1 LPYSRKKRIY
11 VDDVEDVENV
21 FDASQIKKIEEQR
34 GK

>member
-1 LPYSRKKRIY
+1 VVIY